1 MRRQRIQVRCVGEP
15 TTIQPSSD
23 GHSRAA
29 HSVATVPWATNKVS
43 VVEVT
48 GPGVLDVTVWRQA
61 GSLTVH
67 LVNLTNPMLMKGPV
81 RELLPVG
88 EQAVRIRLPEGQ
100 PVRLVHLLRADQT
113 PTVVEEPG
121 YLTVT
126 VPSIADIEV
135 IAINWQILASPA
147 GATKGE

>member
-1 MRRQRIQVRCVGEP
+1 MRRQCIQVRCVGEP
-15 TTIQPSSD
+15 TTLQPSSD

-67 LVNLTNPMLMKGPV
+67 LVNLKNPMLMKGPV
-81 RELLPVG
+81 RELLAVG
-88 EQAVRIRLPEGQ
+88 AQEVRMRLPEGKQ
-100 PVRLVHLLRADQT
+100 VRRVHLLRADET
-113 PTVVEEPG
+113 PRVVEEPG

-126 VPSIADIEV
+126 VPAILDAEIIAVD
-135 IAINWQILASPA
+135 L
-147 GATKGE
+147 